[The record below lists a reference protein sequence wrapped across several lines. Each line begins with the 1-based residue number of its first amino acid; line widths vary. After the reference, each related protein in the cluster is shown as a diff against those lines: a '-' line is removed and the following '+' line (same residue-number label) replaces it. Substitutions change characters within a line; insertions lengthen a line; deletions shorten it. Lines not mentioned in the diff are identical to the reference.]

1 MEILVV
7 GGTRFVGRHIVEAA
21 LQRGHRVTLLHRGT
35 GDDPFPTCEH
45 LHVDRDGDLSVL
57 ASRSFDAVVD
67 VSSYVPRQVNA
78 LADVLGE
85 RGGRYLYISTVSVY
99 DLPAPGPFDEG
110 HARTPVPDDPTTED
124 VTEQTYGGLK
134 VLCEDAA
141 QSRFARLTIV
151 RPTYVVGPFDYT
163 HRFTYWVERLARGGE
178 VLAPA
183 PADAWLQI
191 IDARDQ
197 GAFVVRLL
205 EDDVDG
211 TFHTVWPGVSGATFG
226 QVLAEVAA
234 AVAPEGTTITY
245 VDPQFLH
252 DHGVDGQ
259 ALPLWDDEEVESGA
273 PALPD
278 AALGAGLSP
287 RPVGQTARELL
298 AAETADPTT
307 DEYGVGLGPEREAEV
322 LAAWHAR
329 PVGTDPGER

>member
-45 LHVDRDGDLSVL
+45 LHTDRDGDLSVL

-110 HARTPVPDDPTTED
+110 HTRTAVPDDLTRED

-141 QSRFARLTIV
+141 QSRFPRLTIV

-183 PADAWLQI
+183 PADAWLQV

-197 GAFVVRLL
+197 GDFVVQLL
-205 EDDVDG
+205 EDDRDG
-211 TFHTVWPGVSGATFG
+211 TFHTVWPDVDRATFG
-226 QVLAEVAA
+226 EVLADVAA
-234 AVAPEGTTITY
+234 AVAPEGTTITW
-245 VDPQFLH
+245 VDPKFLTEQ
-252 DHGVDGQ
+252 GVDGSM
-259 ALPLWDDEEVESGA
+259 LPLWDEGGEEGGGA
-273 PALPD
+273 AIPD
-278 AALGAGLSP
+278 AALAAGLKP
-287 RPVGQTARELL
+287 RSVQQTSQELL
-298 AAETADPTT
+298 AAERAEPSHNA
-307 DEYGVGLGPEREAEV
+307 YGGGLDPEREAEV
-322 LAAWHAR
+322 LAAWRAAGH
-329 PVGTDPGER
+329 